1 MDKFVIRSKRK
12 TPATSSEKPT
22 EESKEKVEKVA
33 KVVPKKAKKEETE
46 DEKMLAKLRTES
58 RMSKEAAT
66 LDGLLPTI
74 KREPGKAI
82 SDADLEKLFFAL
94 CGDTGKKYDSDDSL
108 ISEIDFMD
116 AEEIAAKDK
125 QFRDVMEYIRNLP
138 EQQKRL
144 LQINRIGQETPEERE
159 ERRRV
164 VREIQM
170 EHKTQ
175 SERDRAEKK
184 RLAKIKRAEKR
195 LNSVVDVFGADLDKI
210 VSFFECGHPG
220 TRRCGQTDNWK
231 ASLLKKNPEAPSL
244 LTARQFSR
252 CLEVMAEC
260 VGKDQLSEDGHPDIQ
275 NTVKEID
282 VETLNKSLKSAGIKA
297 AFFCDNKTPAEYLKK
312 RVRKLFVDDNI
323 LDVLDGDRYG
333 FEFNTKDCLNAL
345 VNYYNENSNAKKRL
359 TVKIRPFVTC
369 SYYVAR
375 GNDSN
380 FKLNDDLKY
389 AMFG

>member
-46 DEKMLAKLRTES
+46 DEKMLTKLRTES

-210 VSFFECGHPG
+210 
-220 TRRCGQTDNWK
+220 
-231 ASLLKKNPEAPSL
+231 KKNPEASSL